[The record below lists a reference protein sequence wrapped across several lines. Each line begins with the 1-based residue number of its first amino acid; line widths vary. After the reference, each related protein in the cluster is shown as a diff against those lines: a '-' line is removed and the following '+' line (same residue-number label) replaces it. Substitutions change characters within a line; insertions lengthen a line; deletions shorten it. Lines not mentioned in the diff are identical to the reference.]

1 MAYMEEQNEKY
12 PEGHFIGMWMGIGIA
27 IGSGLGVPLA
37 IAIGNPGFFGIGIP
51 IGLAIGLAI
60 GSSIE
65 AKYKKEGK
73 LRPLTLKEKKQK
85 KLGVM
90 IGVALLVIGMLTF
103 LFFYLSSRGRM

>member
-1 MAYMEEQNEKY
+1 MEEKNEKY
-12 PEGHFIGMWMGIGIA
+12 PEGHFVGLWMAVGVAVGAGIGI
-27 IGSGLGVPLA
+27 PLSLA
-37 IAIGNPGFFGIGIP
+37 MGNPGLIGIGLP

-73 LRPLTLKEKKQK
+73 LRPLTLEEKKRK

-90 IGVALLVIGMLTF
+90 IGIGLLVIGMLTF
-103 LFFYLSSRGRM
+103 LLFYLASRGGM

>member
-1 MAYMEEQNEKY
+1 MDEKNEKY

-27 IGSGLGVPLA
+27 IGCGLGVPLA

-51 IGLAIGLAI
+51 IGLAIGIAI

-73 LRPLTLKEKKQK
+73 LRPLTLEEKKK
-85 KLGVM
+85 KKSGVM
-90 IGVALLVIGMLTF
+90 IGVALLVIGVLIF
-103 LFFYLSSRGRM
+103 LFFLVSK